1 MSKRK
6 DYILRK
12 RKRKFF
18 QDTMWIN
25 NDRMPYYSSPVI
37 SLYACGE
44 TVFLPGFLHEHPIK
58 IPYWSI
64 AYVCEGKY
72 TVIYPD
78 GKLQLTAGDILIHY
92 PVTICRGVNNGSRPV
107 KIKQFMLNR
116 SPLISILCSRSAING
131 RKAVRIHDPAAVEVY
146 FDRIRE
152 LIADPSAGMKSGH
165 ALQDMIFSLFMEI
178 ISQCGEMNLSN
189 SFEDRLRQ
197 LNVFSPD
204 LTLEKI
210 AEHFKTGKCTLN
222 RRFKRHLNLSPFQYV
237 IAMRMKYAAQLLGS
251 NTFSIKEIA
260 EECGYKN
267 TSFFIAE
274 FKKYFQKT
282 PLEYRNS
289 KATFDNQKI
298 HLLDGWNRM
307 PKNSQ

>member
-1 MSKRK
+1 MSKRR

-18 QDTMWIN
+18 YDTVWIN

-44 TVFLPGFLHEHPIK
+44 TVCLPGFQHDHPIK

-64 AYVCEGKY
+64 VYVCEGKY
-72 TVIYPD
+72 TVVYPD

-107 KIKQFMLNR
+107 KIKQVMLNN

-131 RKAVRIHDPAAVEVY
+131 RKIVRIQDPGAVEVY

-152 LIADPSAGMKSGH
+152 LIANQSDEMKSGH
-165 ALQDMIFSLFMEI
+165 VLQDKIFSLFMEI
-178 ISQCGEMNLSN
+178 ISQCGENNLSN

-204 LTLEKI
+204 LTLDKM
-210 AEHFKTGKCTLN
+210 ADHFRTGKCTLS
-222 RRFKRHLNLSPFQYV
+222 RRFRDQLNLSPFQYV
-237 IAMRMKYAAQLLGS
+237 IAMRMKYAVQLLRS
-251 NTFSIKEIA
+251 KTLSIKEVA

-289 KATFDNQKI
+289 KEIFNNRKI
-298 HLLDGWNRM
+298 HLLDGWNRK
-307 PKNSQ
+307 PKTGQ